1 MREYNVCMR
10 VLPASA
16 YPKHCF
22 IKNGVCMK
30 CIQSKSTEPPL
41 PSRPII
47 AQLNQLEQ
55 TRMCYTCR
63 RVLPA
68 SAYCKGDIIKYV
80 KCRECEAQ
88 RLREYRRKVKERPAP
103 EGVVCHGC
111 RQWIPGELVAR
122 TGKFA
127 RTICTPCSY
136 KLKHHKKPHTAER
149 INGRGPCTRCEMYGQ
164 SLNCMEPT
172 ATRKV
177 KAPPNLGVVK
187 APKVKKLAFNVKKTE
202 IKTIPE
208 MEAAWK
214 IFLSQNTIN
223 IK

>member
-1 MREYNVCMR
+1 MPRPKNV
-10 VLPASA
+10 VA
-16 YPKHCF
+16 
-22 IKNGVCMK
+22 
-30 CIQSKSTEPPL
+30 QSKSTKL
-41 PSRPII
+41 PSHPII
-47 AQLNQLEQ
+47 AQLSQLEQ
-55 TRMCYTCR
+55 TKECYTCR

-88 RLREYRRKVKERPAP
+88 RLREYRRKVKEQPAP

-111 RQWIPGELVAR
+111 RLWIPGELVAR

-127 RTICTPCSY
+127 LTICMPCSY

-149 INGRGPCTRCEMYGQ
+149 INGRGPCTRCEMFGQ

-177 KAPPNLGVVK
+177 RAPPNLGVVK
-187 APKVKKLAFNVKKTE
+187 APKRLTSSKARKVE
-202 IKTIPE
+202 IAMTPE
-208 MEAAWK
+208 MESAWK
-214 IFLSQNTIN
+214 KFMSRQNKIN
-223 IK
+223 TK